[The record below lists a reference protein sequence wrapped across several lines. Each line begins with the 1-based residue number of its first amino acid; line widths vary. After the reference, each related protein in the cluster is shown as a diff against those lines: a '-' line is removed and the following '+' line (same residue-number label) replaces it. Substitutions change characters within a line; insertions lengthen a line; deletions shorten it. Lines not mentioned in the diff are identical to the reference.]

1 MNEILNALKCC
12 NCQQIL
18 SNPILLPCSHAIC
31 RIHADGS
38 NEASNKNQVRC
49 KKCFALHLIPPNG
62 KFTRVEVLD
71 EIIEAEIDKSSLIHG
86 FNQMSATCKNLK
98 KYSAKIE
105 NMVKEPVKLV
115 HEELDEMKNNVL
127 SISDELKLKIDKETK
142 SILDKIDTYKQN
154 KLIQVTP
161 TSKYKNMLD
170 KLDGNLKYVKKNLAL
185 WDRLLIEYI
194 FDIIIKLKV

>member
-12 NCQQIL
+12 NFQQIL
-18 SNPILLPCSHAIC
+18 NNPILLPCSHAIC
-31 RIHADGS
+31 KIHS
-38 NEASNKNQVRC
+38 EASNKNQVRC
-49 KKCFALHLIPPNG
+49 EKCFAAHLIPANG
-62 KFTRVEVLD
+62 EFTRIEDLD

-115 HEELDEMKNNVL
+115 HEELDEIRKSVL

-142 SILDKIDTYKQN
+142 SILDKIDT
-154 KLIQVTP
+154 
-161 TSKYKNMLD
+161 
-170 KLDGNLKYVKKNLAL
+170 
-185 WDRLLIEYI
+185 
-194 FDIIIKLKV
+194 